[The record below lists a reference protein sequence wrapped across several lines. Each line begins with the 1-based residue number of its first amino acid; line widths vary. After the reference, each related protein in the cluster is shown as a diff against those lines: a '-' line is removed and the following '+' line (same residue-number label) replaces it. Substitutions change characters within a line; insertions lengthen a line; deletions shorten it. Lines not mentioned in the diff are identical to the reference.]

1 MFLHPNI
8 VVSFDQQKFEPL
20 KYFWIYFCYCEFI
33 QSTSPHRDTL
43 LVASYHTQG
52 NGGRILPPPTT
63 GGALKVCFDSSKCMA
78 SLITMT
84 DLINITA
91 INLTKYELLDATKG
105 SVGQEIFFPFL
116 MNSNLKFSTLS
127 QYIIQSNWSIVQK
140 FFRSYRKYASSHKYI
155 IELFHVL
162 TAVNWQIFISC

>member
-1 MFLHPNI
+1 
-8 VVSFDQQKFEPL
+8 
-20 KYFWIYFCYCEFI
+20 
-33 QSTSPHRDTL
+33 
-43 LVASYHTQG
+43 
-52 NGGRILPPPTT
+52 
-63 GGALKVCFDSSKCMA
+63 MA

-127 QYIIQSNWSIVQK
+127 QYIIQSN
-140 FFRSYRKYASSHKYI
+140 
-155 IELFHVL
+155 
-162 TAVNWQIFISC
+162 